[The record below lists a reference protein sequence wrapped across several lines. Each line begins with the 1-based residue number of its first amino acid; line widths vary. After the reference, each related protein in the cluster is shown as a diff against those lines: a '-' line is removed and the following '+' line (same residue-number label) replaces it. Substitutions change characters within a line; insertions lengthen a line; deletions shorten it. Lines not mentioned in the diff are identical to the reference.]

1 MVTDCCGRC
10 HAVTVTASQSRHS
23 HVTPRDKRQQAR
35 TKMLVAVFYT
45 NYKNENTY
53 YAPLTI
59 RIMHFGFRQHIE
71 VRIRVMNDKSTFEIL
86 IQYLQ

>member
-1 MVTDCCGRC
+1 MGGC
-10 HAVTVTASQSRHS
+10 HAVTVTASQSRHT

-35 TKMLVAVFYT
+35 TKMLVTVFYT
-45 NYKNENTY
+45 TYKNENR
-53 YAPLTI
+53 YASLTI

-71 VRIRVMNDKSTFEIL
+71 VRIRVMNNDKSTFEIL